1 MKAEEFLKR
10 IKKDILSID
19 KNARI
24 ILFGSRARGDADQES
39 DWDILILTSFHVNE
53 ENKKVFRYKL
63 LDTEIETEQAISTL
77 VYTKDSW
84 RDYEVT
90 PLYQNIEAEGI
101 EL

>member
-1 MKAEEFLKR
+1 LKTEEFLNKV
-10 IKKDILSID
+10 KEDILSID

-39 DWDILILTSFHVNE
+39 DWDILILTSFPANE

-84 RDYEVT
+84 KDYQVT
-90 PLYQNIEAEGI
+90 PLYQNIETEGI
-101 EL
+101 E